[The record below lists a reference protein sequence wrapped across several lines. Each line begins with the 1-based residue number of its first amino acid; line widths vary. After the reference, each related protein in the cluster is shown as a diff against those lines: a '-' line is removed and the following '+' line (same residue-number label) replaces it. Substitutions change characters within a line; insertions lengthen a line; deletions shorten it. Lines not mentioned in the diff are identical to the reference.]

1 VLEAGGTV
9 VAAAYTETAIA
20 FGASCGLSE
29 DWLTQLM
36 RFAPAATAR
45 VRSEERKI
53 TRAWKRRADRG
64 YPEYAAMIL
73 GASSARIASKRARQE
88 MMRRLDGTRGK
99 RTFTLTKKGLAA
111 LLKAVT
117 GSRPGAS
124 RRSA

>member
-1 VLEAGGTV
+1 
-9 VAAAYTETAIA
+9 
-20 FGASCGLSE
+20 
-29 DWLTQLM
+29 M
-36 RFAPAATAR
+36 RFAPAAAAR